1 MNQPTST
8 AAAPLPRIAIVAT
21 PLSSASVVYGMYE
34 MFKSAGRDWPWVLK
48 GEYGQ
53 SVLDPFIVAAQP
65 GHVTGCNG
73 LPIRVDVPMS
83 DCAAPD
89 VVCVPESL
97 LAIDHREAGMFQR
110 EAAWLRRC
118 HAEGSLMATACS
130 GAMLLA
136 EAGLLDGHEATT
148 HWAYCET
155 MQRRHPAVRV
165 QSQRALMVTG
175 EGHRLVMA
183 GGGTSWMDLGLYVI
197 ARCAGIEAAMQVA
210 RLFLIDWHQVGQQ
223 PFARVARSA
232 QVDDALIGRCQ
243 AWIADHYADPAPVA
257 AMVRMSGLPPRS
269 FQRRFKLA
277 TGMAPLEYVHTMR
290 IEEAKHLLETCDLPV
305 AAVAQEVGY
314 DDAAFFGRLFRR
326 QVNLTPPQYR
336 RRFGGLR
343 AALAEGGGQVAQLR
357 AASRISSTDGIFP
370 SPASPSVAHST

>member
-21 PLSSASVVYGMYE
+21 PLSSASVVYGMYD
-34 MFKSAGRDWPWVLK
+34 MFKSAGRDWPWVVK

-53 SVLDPFIVAAQP
+53 PVLDPFIVAAQP

-73 LPIRVDVPMS
+73 LPIRVDMPMS

-97 LAIDHREAGMFQR
+97 LAIDDREAGMFQR

-136 EAGLLDGHEATT
+136 EAGLLDGHDATT

-165 QSQRALMVTG
+165 QPQRALMVTG
-175 EGHRLVMA
+175 EG
-183 GGGTSWMDLGLYVI
+183 
-197 ARCAGIEAAMQVA
+197 
-210 RLFLIDWHQVGQQ
+210 
-223 PFARVARSA
+223 
-232 QVDDALIGRCQ
+232 
-243 AWIADHYADPAPVA
+243 
-257 AMVRMSGLPPRS
+257 
-269 FQRRFKLA
+269 
-277 TGMAPLEYVHTMR
+277 TGW
-290 IEEAKHLLETCDLPV
+290 
-305 AAVAQEVGY
+305 
-314 DDAAFFGRLFRR
+314 
-326 QVNLTPPQYR
+326 
-336 RRFGGLR
+336 
-343 AALAEGGGQVAQLR
+343 
-357 AASRISSTDGIFP
+357 
-370 SPASPSVAHST
+370 

>member
-1 MNQPTST
+1 MNAST
-8 AAAPLPRIAIVAT
+8 LPRIAIVAT

-34 MFKSAGRDWPWVLK
+34 MFKCAGRDWSWVLN
-48 GEYGQ
+48 GHYGQ
-53 SVLDPFIVAAQP
+53 SVLDPFIVASEP
-65 GHVTGCNG
+65 GQVTGCNG
-73 LPIRVDVPMS
+73 LPIRVDMPMS
-83 DCAAPD
+83 DCPAPD

-97 LAIDHREAGMFQR
+97 LALDHRQAGMFER
-110 EAAWLRRC
+110 EAAWLRHC
-118 HAEGSLMATACS
+118 HAEGSLMTTACS

-155 MQRRHPAVRV
+155 MQRRHPTVRV
-165 QSQRALMVTG
+165 QPQRALMVTG

-183 GGGTSWMDLGLYVI
+183 GGGSSWMDLALYII
-197 ARCAGIEAAMQVA
+197 ARCIDVETAMQVA

-223 PFARVARSA
+223 PFARVARSR
-232 QVDDALIGRCQ
+232 QVDDALIGRSQ
-243 AWIADHYADPAPVA
+243 AWIAEHYANPAPVA
-257 AMVRMSGLPPRS
+257 AMVQQSGLPQRS

-290 IEEAKHLLETCDLPV
+290 IEEAKHLLETSELPI
-305 AAVAQEVGY
+305 AAVAEEVGY

-343 AALAEGGGQVAQLR
+343 AALSLHGSA
-357 AASRISSTDGIFP
+357 
-370 SPASPSVAHST
+370 